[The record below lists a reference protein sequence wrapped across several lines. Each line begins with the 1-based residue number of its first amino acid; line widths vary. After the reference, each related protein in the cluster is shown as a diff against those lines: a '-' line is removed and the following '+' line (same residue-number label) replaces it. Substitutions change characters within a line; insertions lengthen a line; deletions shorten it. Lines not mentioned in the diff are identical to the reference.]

1 MTFLPARNFER
12 STSDFSVSPSTKSS
26 GSSSSSIACSPETPS
41 TSRSLLFDDVS
52 VSRPSNNDNT
62 SSEYYILI
70 VGGLGYIGSHTAWE
84 LLKEGYNVVIVDNLS
99 NAYLTVL
106 ERLRQ
111 MTKKRFEGLECMPR
125 IEFFEA
131 DFRDLQTMSI
141 ILSKYAL
148 PQSSDRKTSRLTG
161 VIHFAAYKAVAES
174 LRQPLKYYANNVAG
188 LVDFCSVLNDFGVKT
203 FIFSSSA
210 TVYGELANRGG
221 RLPEELCTHDTTH
234 WKDANG
240 QNQLTYSGCTGL
252 TNPYGRT
259 KWMCEAILN
268 DLAVSDPDW
277 KIFALRYFNPV
288 GCDESGLLG
297 EDPRGTPNNLM
308 PILVQTMTGE
318 RPTLN
323 IFGSDWETKDGTAVR
338 DFIHVSDLARG
349 HLAALETASRED
361 SSRGFQVVNL
371 GTGTGQT
378 VQEVVA
384 AMEGVIGRQVPTK
397 LVGRREGDVGVCVAE
412 TSRAA
417 KILGWK
423 AQKTI
428 QDSCRDIAA
437 SLGFV
442 LRNV

>member
-1 MTFLPARNFER
+1 MPFFPVKSFER
-12 STSDFSVSPSTKSS
+12 STSDLPSGTSTPS
-26 GSSSSSIACSPETPS
+26 LRSSSSSVVHRPNTPA
-41 TSRSLLFDDVS
+41 TARSLLFDDLADS
-52 VSRPSNNDNT
+52 LLSNDEAS
-62 SSEYYILI
+62 SSEDYILV
-70 VGGLGYIGSHTAWE
+70 VGGLGYIGSHTVWE
-84 LLKEGYNVVIVDNLS
+84 LLKEGYNVVIIDNLS
-99 NAYLTVL
+99 NAYLSVL

-111 MTKKRFEGLECMPR
+111 MTKKRFDGQERTPR

-141 ILSKYAL
+141 VLSKYAL
-148 PQSSDRKTSRLTG
+148 PQSSCGKASRLTG

-188 LVDFCSVLNDFGVKT
+188 LVDFCSLLNDFEVKT

-221 RLPEELCTHDTTH
+221 RLPEELCTHETTH
-234 WKDANG
+234 WRDADG
-240 QNQLTYSGCTGL
+240 KEQLTYSGCSGL

-268 DLAVSDPDW
+268 DLALSDPEW

-308 PILVQTMTGE
+308 PIIVQAMTNE
-318 RPTLN
+318 RPSLN
-323 IFGSDWETKDGTAVR
+323 IFGSDWDTKDGTAVR

-349 HLAALETASRED
+349 HIAALETASRD
-361 SSRGFQVVNL
+361 TSSKGFQVVNL
-371 GTGTGQT
+371 GTGNGQT
-378 VQEVVA
+378 VNEVVT
-384 AMEGVIGRQVPTK
+384 AMEGVIGRRIPTK
-397 LVGRREGDVGVCVAE
+397 LVGRREGDVGVCIAE
-412 TSRAA
+412 TSRAT
-417 KILGWK
+417 KILGWS

-428 QDSCRDIAA
+428 QESCGDIAR
-437 SLGFV
+437 SLGLAV
-442 LRNV
+442 VKV